1 MNSFIEIDQ
10 QACIGCGMCAREC
23 LDHAIVLKGE
33 RIAADP
39 AGKCIECGH
48 CIAICPSHAVHLTP
62 DAQRRGHNENDIL
75 EYDAKSFNVDP
86 QQLLNAIKFRRS
98 VRYYLPQPVEDEKI
112 SQILEAGRF
121 SPTGVNIQGVSYIV
135 LREHIETVQAQLMR
149 NFRLAAKAAAF
160 LERFIKLPIKASRF
174 VDKSDDFLFH
184 GAPAAIIVVSN
195 NPIDSSLAAANMEL
209 MAEALGLGTLHN
221 GIFVG
226 LANFSPTVKKM
237 LCLPRGKK
245 IVNCLCL
252 GYPAVRFRRTVTRN
266 PVKVHW
272 T

>member
-23 LDHAIVLKGE
+23 LDHAIVQKE
-33 RIAADP
+33 ECITADP
-39 AGKCIECGH
+39 EGRCMECGH
-48 CIAICPSHAVHLTP
+48 CIAICPARAVHLT
-62 DAQRRGHNENDIL
+62 DEARRRGHDENDIL
-75 EYDAKSFNVDP
+75 EYDAKSFDIDP
-86 QQLLNAIKFRRS
+86 RNLLNAIKFRRS

-112 SQILEAGRF
+112 SQILEAGRYT
-121 SPTGVNIQGVSYIV
+121 PTGVNFQGVSYIV
-135 LREHIETVQAQLMR
+135 LREHIGAVQAQLMR
-149 NFRLAAKAAAF
+149 NFRRAAKAAAF
-160 LERFIKLPIKASRF
+160 LERFIKLPLKASRF

-184 GAPAAIIVVSN
+184 GAPAAIIVISN
-195 NPIDSSLAAANMEL
+195 NPIDSSLATANMEL

-221 GIFVG
+221 GIFVA
-226 LANFSPTVKKM
+226 LANFSPTVRKM

-245 IVNCLCL
+245 ITNCLCL